1 MANYK
6 LPDENDI
13 KNTLA
18 MILGE
23 EVGLTEQELFAKD
36 EASYVALYQNS
47 EAENVALCYCDWPLA
62 AGLGAALSM
71 ISPGAAEEMA
81 AERKLT
87 DSAVANLYEVM
98 NIISSLYMSD
108 STKHLKLT
116 EVLPTSSND
125 IPELDGEV
133 LTLGYE
139 LSIGKYGNGSIAF
152 LAT

>member
-13 KNTLA
+13 KNTLG

-23 EVGLTEQELFAKD
+23 EVGFEEQDLFSND

-47 EAENVALCYCDWPLA
+47 EASNVALCYCDWPLA

-71 ISPGAAEEMA
+71 ISPDVAEEMA
-81 AERKLT
+81 ADRKLT
-87 DSAVANLYEVM
+87 ASAEANLYEVM
-98 NIISSLYMSD
+98 NIISSLYMND
-108 STKHLKLT
+108 TTKHLKLT
-116 EVLPTSSND
+116 EVLPTSSNG
-125 IPELDGEV
+125 IPKLDGEV

-139 LSIGKYGNGSIAF
+139 LSIGKYGKGSIAF
-152 LAT
+152 LST